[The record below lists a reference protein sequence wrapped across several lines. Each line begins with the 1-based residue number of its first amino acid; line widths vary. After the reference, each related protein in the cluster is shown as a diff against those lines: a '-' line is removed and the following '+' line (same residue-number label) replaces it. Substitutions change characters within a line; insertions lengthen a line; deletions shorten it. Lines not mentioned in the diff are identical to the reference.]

1 MPQISIIIPV
11 YNGATT
17 IQATIDSVLKQTFSD
32 FELIIV
38 NDGSTDSTLEIISQ
52 YRDRRLQ
59 VLSYPHAGASATR
72 NRGLKQAS
80 GEYIAFLDADD
91 LWTPDKL
98 EAQLNA
104 LQTHPKAAVAYS
116 WTDFLDEAGSWRQAG
131 RHTTVNGEPY
141 AAMLLYNFI
150 ESGSNPLIR
159 RDALD
164 DVGGFDES
172 LSGGQDWDLYLRLA
186 ARYLFVNVPAV
197 QIFYRIRNNSISSNI
212 TRQEQQVVK
221 VLNRAFSQA
230 PDSLQPLKQ
239 KSLALVYKYLVCRT
253 LDLLPN
259 RSNGWKALRLI
270 VIYVRYEPEI
280 IGQLKLIFILLLKSI
295 GLILT
300 PQFPQLLQKLK
311 RLIHSE
317 VHASG

>member
-17 IQATIDSVLKQTFSD
+17 IQATIDSVLAQTFSD

-38 NDGSTDSTLEIISQ
+38 DDGSTDDTLKIISQ
-52 YRDRRLQ
+52 YGDPRIQ
-59 VLSYPHAGASATR
+59 VVSSSHAGAAATR

-104 LQTHPKAAVAYS
+104 LQTHLEAAVAYS
-116 WTDFLDEAGSWRQAG
+116 WTDFIDEAGSWRQAG
-131 RHTTVNGEPY
+131 RHRTVNGEAY

-159 RDALD
+159 RDALNT
-164 DVGGFDES
+164 VGGFDES
-172 LSGGQDWDLYLRLA
+172 LTGGQDWDLYLRLA
-186 ARYLFVNVPAV
+186 ARYLFVNVPKV
-197 QIFYRIRNNSISSNI
+197 QILYRIRDNSISANI

-221 VLNRAFSQA
+221 VLNKAFSQA
-230 PDSLQPLKQ
+230 PKNLQPLKR
-239 KSLALVYKYLVCRT
+239 KSLALVYKYLACRI
-253 LDLLPN
+253 LEQAPSRL
-259 RSNGWKALRLI
+259 NGWKGLRLI
-270 VIYVRYEPEI
+270 GIYTWYEPQLWE
-280 IGQLKLIFILLLKSI
+280 QLKLILILLFKSI
-295 GLILT
+295 ALIVL
-300 PQFPQLLQKLK
+300 PQSLKLLQKFKLTTP
-311 RLIHSE
+311 
-317 VHASG
+317 

>member
-1 MPQISIIIPV
+1 MPKISIILPV

-17 IQATIDSVLKQTFSD
+17 IQATIDSVLQQTFSD
-32 FELIIV
+32 FELIII
-38 NDGSTDSTLEIISQ
+38 DDDSTDHTLEILSQ
-52 YRDRRLQ
+52 YTDSRIQ
-59 VLSYPHAGASATR
+59 VLSCSHRGAAASR

-116 WTDFLDEAGSWRQAG
+116 WTDYIDESGNWRQAG
-131 RHTTVNGEPY
+131 RHRRVNGD
-141 AAMLLYNFI
+141 AFAQMLRSNFL
-150 ESGSNPLIR
+150 ENGSNPLICR
-159 RDALD
+159 YALD
-164 DVGGFDES
+164 DVGDFDES
-172 LSGGQDWDLYLRLA
+172 LTGGQDWDLYLRLA

-197 QIFYRIRNNSISSNI
+197 QIFYRIRNNSISANI

-230 PDSLQPLKQ
+230 PESLQPLKR

-253 LDLLPN
+253 FDLLPS
-259 RSNGWKALRLI
+259 RSNGWKALQLI
-270 VIYVRYEPEI
+270 MIYIGYEP
-280 IGQLKLIFILLLKSI
+280 QKVRQSKLIFIFFIKSI
-295 GLILT
+295 GLIIS
-300 PQFPQLLQKLK
+300 PQFPKVLQKLK
-311 RLIHSE
+311 HLIRSE

>member
-1 MPQISIIIPV
+1 MPKISIIIPV

-17 IQATIDSVLKQTFSD
+17 IQATVDSVLKQTFSD
-32 FELIIV
+32 FELIV
-38 NDGSTDSTLEIISQ
+38 VDDDSTDNTLEILSQ
-52 YRDRRLQ
+52 YTDSRIQ
-59 VLSYPHAGASATR
+59 VLSCPHGGAAVSR

-116 WTDFLDEAGSWRQAG
+116 WTDFLDEAGNWRQAG
-131 RHTTVNGEPY
+131 RHTRVNGD
-141 AAMLLYNFI
+141 AFAQMLRSNFL
-150 ESGSNPLIR
+150 ENGSNPLICR
-159 RDALD
+159 SALD

-172 LSGGQDWDLYLRLA
+172 LTGGQDWDLYLRLA

-197 QIFYRIRNNSISSNI
+197 QIFYRIRSHSISSNI

-230 PDSLQPLKQ
+230 PASLQPLKR

-259 RSNGWKALRLI
+259 RSNGWKALRLMI
-270 VIYVRYEPEI
+270 IYIRYEPQRVR
-280 IGQLKLIFILLLKSI
+280 QLKLIFILLLKSI

-311 RLIHSE
+311 HLIRSE